1 MSRRVSIDVPINRVE
16 GDLEVSA
23 DLVDGGVVDAR
34 ASGTMYRGFEKI
46 LQGRGALD
54 GLVLTPRVCG
64 ICSTSHLAAA
74 AAALDA
80 IAGAAVPP
88 EARRVRNVLLLVEHL
103 QSDVRH
109 AFLTFTADF
118 ANPAWTGRPLHEEA
132 VRRYEPFRGETVL
145 EAVRETRGLLEVV
158 ATLAGQWPH
167 SSSMVPGG
175 VVSLPASA
183 DLVRCRLLLSRFR
196 EWYERRVLGCAL
208 ERFAA
213 VASGADLDAW
223 LDEAPSHQQSEVG
236 FFLRF
241 ARGIGLHRT
250 GRGCGTF
257 LSFGSPELP
266 EEGSAKGPD
275 GGNRLVPAGLSR
287 RGEVFPLDEAK
298 VGEDVS
304 HSWAASYSG
313 RRHPFEGE
321 TQPYAS
327 GHEGERY
334 SWAKA
339 PRYDGDPA
347 ETGPLAEAAVAR
359 DPLFGSLLA
368 SEGPSTFLRELAR
381 LTRPVRMIPAIQ
393 ALLAETNAGG
403 RFYVPPGELESGRGA
418 GLVSAARGALGH
430 WVTLKDGR
438 IERYQIVTPTSW
450 NASPRDES
458 GVRGPMEE
466 ALVGTPVADPEN
478 PVELGHVVRS
488 FDACLVCTVHAL
500 RLGRRAGS
508 LRLGA

>member
-1 MSRRVSIDVPINRVE
+1 MRVTIDVPVNRVE

-23 DLVDGGVVDAR
+23 VLEDGVVVDAR
-34 ASGTMYRGFEKI
+34 ASGTMYRGFERI

-80 IAGAAVPP
+80 IAGVEVPH
-88 EARRVRNVLLLVEHL
+88 EARRVRNVLLLVEQL

-109 AFLTFTADF
+109 SFLTFTADF
-118 ANPAWTGRPLHEEA
+118 ANPAWRERPLFEEA

-145 EAVRETRGLLEVV
+145 ETVRQSRGLPEVV
-158 ATLAGQWPH
+158 AILAGQWPH

-183 DLVRCRLLLSRFR
+183 DLLRCRLLLARFR
-196 EWYERRVLGCAL
+196 EWYEERVLGCPL
-208 ERFAA
+208 DRFAA
-213 VASGADLDAW
+213 ISTAGELDAW
-223 LDEAPSHQQSEVG
+223 LDESEAHARSEVG

-241 ARGIGLHRT
+241 GREIGLHRT

-257 LSFGSPELP
+257 LSFPSPPLP
-266 EEGSAKGPD
+266 EDGTVKGP
-275 GGNRLVPAGLSR
+275 GGSGRVVPGGLAR
-287 RGEVFPLDEAK
+287 NGEVRPLDEAM

-304 HSWAASYSG
+304 HSWAASYPGS
-313 RRHPFEGE
+313 RHPYEGE
-321 TQPYAS
+321 TRPYAS
-327 GHEGERY
+327 GREGERY

-339 PRYDGDPA
+339 PRYGGLPA
-347 ETGPLAEAAVAR
+347 ETGPLAERAVAR
-359 DPLFGSLLA
+359 DPLFTALL
-368 SEGPSTFLRELAR
+368 STHGPSTLVRELAR
-381 LTRPVRMIPAIQ
+381 LTRPVWTLPAVET
-393 ALLAETNAGG
+393 LLRETDPAG
-403 RFYVPPGELESGRGA
+403 RFYVPPGDLGSGRGA

-430 WVTLKDGR
+430 WVTLADGR

-450 NASPRDES
+450 NASPRDEA
-458 GVRGPMEE
+458 GRRGPMEE
-466 ALVGTPVADPEN
+466 ALVGTAVADVEN

-488 FDACLVCTVHAL
+488 FDACLVCTVHAVH
-500 RLGRRAGS
+500 LGHRAGS